1 MADRFEVERFDGLI
15 VLDRVDGIIH
25 WLGLDYDTAQEVKDA
40 LNDEAARYEPGGDL
54 ADDEYW
60 GEIDEEG
67 TW

>member
-1 MADRFEVERFDGLI
+1 MANRFEVERVDWWI
-15 VLDRVDGIIH
+15 VQDRVDGVVH
-25 WLGLDYDTAQEVKDA
+25 WLGRDYDTAQEVKDA

-60 GEIDEEG
+60 GEIDGEG

>member
-1 MADRFEVERFDGLI
+1 MSNRYVVEQFDGSI
-15 VLDRVDGIIH
+15 VQDRVDGIIH
-25 WLGLDYDTAQEVKDA
+25 WLGRDYDTAQEVNDA

-54 ADDEYW
+54 DDEYW